1 MNRPALLIAA
11 CGIVMACSS
20 ETPLAPPPPPPP
32 PLPTYVMIGLV
43 RDEEGLPL
51 TDAVAELAGM
61 TRFDTTDQNGLF
73 SFAGLRGPVT
83 VWVRKDGYGTHSRS
97 LLITADVT
105 VNISLIRLFLADSLV
120 LGQTIRTTVEAD
132 APPCD
137 PIGWDAQA
145 PCRRF
150 TFTAPHSGNLI
161 LMIAWFGGSP
171 LDATIVQAADG
182 HYVGTSKDAGFESI
196 FADAVVE
203 GGRQYEIRVNSYYGA
218 QVFDLKAVLTP

>member
-1 MNRPALLIAA
+1 MNRPALMIAA

-20 ETPLAPPPPPPP
+20 ETPLAPPPPPP
-32 PLPTYVMIGLV
+32 LPTYVMIGIV
-43 RDEEGLPL
+43 RDEEGLPVA
-51 TDAVAELAGM
+51 DAVAELAGM
-61 TRFDTTDQNGLF
+61 TRFDQNGLF
-73 SFAGLRGPVT
+73 SFAGLRGPFT
-83 VWVRKDGYGTHSRS
+83 VWVRKEGYGTHSRS
-97 LLITADVT
+97 LLITTDVT

-150 TFTAPHSGNLI
+150 TFTAPHSGVLV
-161 LMIAWFGGSP
+161 LMIAWVGGSP
-171 LDATIVQAADG
+171 LDATIVQADG
-182 HYVGTSKDAGFESI
+182 HYVGTSKDSGFESI